1 MMQLNILQHE
11 YLGNPLSVYAGFL
24 LILLLALLL
33 KKYIARILTG
43 IFYSLFKKVSS
54 DYYAEK
60 FHRLLSYPVQGII
73 LTIAFYTAFVQL
85 DQSLS
90 RIIVWSN
97 QLPAG
102 KNGQEISRAIVT
114 LMDVTD
120 KLFFLFTFFYFTL
133 LISRIIS
140 FIFMVWTEKAVLHK
154 DKARQQM
161 LPLLKDVLIVALWIM
176 GFFIVLGA
184 VFHVN
189 IAALIAGLGVGGIA
203 IAFAAKESLEN
214 LLASFMVML
223 DKPFM
228 IGDWIKIDNIEGIIE
243 KVGFR
248 SSRIRSF
255 DRSLIV
261 IPNRKLIDSSL
272 ENFSERGTR
281 REKFTLGAVYGISRS
296 KLTQIMQEIKGVIK
310 QAPQTTE
317 EPLVYLDSFGDSA
330 VNIIVIYYLKISP
343 ELDYPA
349 TKQDINLSIYEIMY
363 RLGTGFAFPT
373 QVQVQGNALNPED

>member
-1 MMQLNILQHE
+1 MNWDFLQHE
-11 YLGNPLSVYAGFL
+11 YFGNPLSVYAKFL
-24 LILLLALLL
+24 LILFFALLL
-33 KKYIARILTG
+33 KKYIAKILTG
-43 IFYSLFKKVSS
+43 LFYSLFKKFSS
-54 DYYAEK
+54 GYFAEK
-60 FHRLLSYPVQGII
+60 FHRLLSYPFQGII
-73 LTIAFYTAFVQL
+73 LTIAFYAAFVQL

-90 RIIVWSN
+90 RIILWSN
-97 QLPAG
+97 QQPAG

-114 LMDVTD
+114 LTDVTD
-120 KLFFLFTFFYFTL
+120 KLFFLFSFFYFTL

-140 FIFMVWTEKAVLHK
+140 FVFLIWTDKAVANK

-176 GFFIVLGA
+176 SFFIVLGS

-189 IAALIAGLGVGGIA
+189 VAALIAGLGVGGIA

-214 LLASFMVML
+214 LLASFMVLL

-228 IGDWIKIDNIEGIIE
+228 IGDWIKIDNVEGTIE

-255 DRSLIV
+255 DRSLI
-261 IPNRKLIDSSL
+261 ILPNRKLIDSSL

-281 REKFTLGAVYGISRS
+281 REKFMVGAVYGISRS
-296 KLTQIMQEIKGVIK
+296 KLTQIMQEITEVIK
-310 QAPQTTE
+310 QTPQTAE
-317 EPLVYLDSFGDSA
+317 NPLVYLDGFGDSS
-330 VNIIVIYYLKISP
+330 VNIVIIYYLKVSP

-349 TKQDINLSIYEIMY
+349 TKQSINLAIYEIMY

-373 QVQVQGNALNPED
+373 QVQLKSDALNPED